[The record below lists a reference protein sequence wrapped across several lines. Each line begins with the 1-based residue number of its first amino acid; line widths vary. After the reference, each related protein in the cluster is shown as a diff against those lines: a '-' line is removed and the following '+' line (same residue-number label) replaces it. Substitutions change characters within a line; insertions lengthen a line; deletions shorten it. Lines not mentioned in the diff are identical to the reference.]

1 MIIGIGTDIAETDR
15 IKKSIDQYGE
25 RFLKKVFSKI
35 EINYCEANAEKYTRY
50 SARFAAKEAFSKAVG
65 SGIGGDFVFNEI
77 SIENLENGKPELIL
91 YGKTQERYGMYKVH
105 VSLTHTADTSLAF
118 VVLED

>member
-1 MIIGIGTDIAETDR
+1 MIVGIGTDIAETAR
-15 IKKSIDQYGE
+15 IKKSIQQYGT
-25 RFLKKVFSKI
+25 RFLEKVFSKI
-35 EINYCEANAEKYTRY
+35 EIDYCESNAEKYTRY

-77 SIENLENGKPELIL
+77 SIENQDKGKPELIL
-91 YGKTQERYGMYKVH
+91 YGKMKEKYGMYKIH
-105 VSLTHTADTSLAF
+105 VSLTHTADTALAF